1 MRDGRLSM
9 IKHVN
14 TEAAPFVDLT
24 LGDWAVVAAL
34 VVAAVALAQF
44 WRTVR
49 QNRAGILLSMDAR
62 WNDKPMLEARA
73 ALNELMLEVDQAA
86 KEQSRGEPP
95 SRIKEKSEE
104 IFAERLEKI
113 HDDELDRYNK
123 LKRICSF
130 FEMAGY
136 LARNRYIPRK
146 DVINLF
152 GGAILSAGRTFSHHI
167 ENLQSR
173 PGDTGK
179 VWEHM
184 IWLVVETRKVA
195 VKITEK

>member
-1 MRDGRLSM
+1 MSEHL
-9 IKHVN
+9 N

-24 LGDWAVVAAL
+24 LGDWAAVAAL
-34 VVAAVALAQF
+34 VVAAVAVAQF

-73 ALNELMLEVDQAA
+73 ALYELMREVDQAA
-86 KEQSRGEPP
+86 KENSLGGPP

-104 IFAERLEKI
+104 LFAERLEII
-113 HDDELDRYNK
+113 HNTELERYNK
-123 LKRICSF
+123 LKRICGF

-136 LARNRYIPRK
+136 LARNRYIPPK

-152 GGAILSAGRTFSHHI
+152 GGAILSAGRVFSHHI

-184 IWLVVETRKVA
+184 IWLVGETRKVA
-195 VKITEK
+195 AKITKK

>member
-1 MRDGRLSM
+1 MSEQAGAEG
-9 IKHVN
+9 VGV
-14 TEAAPFVDLT
+14 EAAALIGLT
-24 LGDWAVVAAL
+24 LGDWAAFAAL
-34 VVAAVALAQF
+34 VVAGIAVVQF

-49 QNRAGILLSMDAR
+49 QNRATILLNMDAR
-62 WNDKPMLEARA
+62 WNDKSMLEARS
-73 ALNELMLEVDQAA
+73 ALTELMREIDEAA
-86 KEQSRGEPP
+86 QEQSRGVTA

-113 HDDELDRYNK
+113 HDDDLDRYNK
-123 LKRICSF
+123 LKRVCGF

-152 GGAILSAGRTFSHHI
+152 GGAILSAGRTFSQHI

-184 IWLVVETRKVA
+184 IWLVVKTRKVA
-195 VKITEK
+195 AKITGK

>member
-1 MRDGRLSM
+1 MSEPVD
-9 IKHVN
+9 

-24 LGDWAVVAAL
+24 LGDWAAVAAL

-62 WNDKPMLEARA
+62 WNDKPMLEART
-73 ALNELMLEVDQAA
+73 ALNELMREVDQAA
-86 KEQSRGEPP
+86 KEQSRGGPP

-104 IFAERLEKI
+104 IFAERLENI
-113 HDDELDRYNK
+113 HADELDRYNK

-152 GGAILSAGRTFSHHI
+152 GGAILSAGRTFSQHI

-184 IWLVVETRKVA
+184 IWLVGKTRKVA
-195 VKITEK
+195 AKITEK

>member
-1 MRDGRLSM
+1 MSE
-9 IKHVN
+9 HVN

-24 LGDWAVVAAL
+24 LGDWAAFAAL
-34 VVAAVALAQF
+34 VVAALALAQF

-62 WNDKPMLEARA
+62 WNDKSMLEART
-73 ALNELMLEVDQAA
+73 ALFELMREVDQAA
-86 KEQSRGEPP
+86 KEQAPGRPP
-95 SRIKEKSEE
+95 LQIKEKSEE

-113 HDDELDRYNK
+113 HGDELDRYNK

-152 GGAILSAGRTFSHHI
+152 GGAILSAGRTFSQHI
-167 ENLQSR
+167 ESIQSR

-184 IWLVVETRKVA
+184 IWLVGETRKVA
-195 VKITEK
+195 AKITEK